1 MSNNKQDQQAEKG
14 FQEVELALTRTE
26 MFIEKNQNTILI
38 TAAVILLL
46 IAGIWAYNSL
56 YREPL
61 KKEAQASIFNAQY
74 YFEADSFALAL
85 NGDGVNDGF
94 LQVIDN
100 YGSTPAGK
108 LAKYYAGICYL
119 NLGQFSEAK
128 DMLNSFSSDDE
139 ALNTM
144 AKGLIG
150 DAESELGN
158 AEAAISAYK
167 KAANAD
173 NEIAS
178 PIFLKKLGDAYRAA
192 GNKAEAKAAYQ
203 QIKDKYSRSN
213 VARDVEKLIAT
224 VE

>member
-1 MSNNKQDQQAEKG
+1 MSNKSQNQTEKG
-14 FQEVELALTRTE
+14 LQEVEVAVSRFEQTV
-26 MFIEKNQNTILI
+26 EKNQNVIL
-38 TAAVILLL
+38 TVAAVILVL
-46 IAGIWAYNSL
+46 IAGIWAYISL
-56 YREPL
+56 YKEPL

-74 YFEADSFALAL
+74 YFEVDSFQLAL
-85 NGDGVNDGF
+85 NGDGMNDGF

-100 YGSTPAGK
+100 YGSTPAGE

-119 NLGQFSEAK
+119 NLGQFAEAK
-128 DMLNSFSSDDE
+128 DMLKSFSSDDE
-139 ALNTM
+139 TLNTM
-144 AKGLIG
+144 AMGLVG

-158 AEAAISAYK
+158 AEAAVSAYK
-167 KAANAD
+167 KAAKNG

-203 QIKDKYSRSN
+203 SIKDNYSRSN
-213 VARDVEKLIAT
+213 VANEVEKFLAT

>member
-46 IAGIWAYNSL
+46 IAGVWAYNSL